1 MGYLKFSSCLAC
13 VYRGLD
19 AVKNLQS
26 AQEAKAALGCVSSD
40 SYAPVVL
47 SNLSACIHHL
57 SYELHYA

>member
-26 AQEAKAALGCVSSD
+26 TQEARVALGCVSRD
-40 SYAPVVL
+40 FYASVVL
-47 SNLSACIHHL
+47 FNLSACIL
-57 SYELHYA
+57 NLLYEHYA

>member
-26 AQEAKAALGCVSSD
+26 TQEARVALGCVSSD
-40 SYAPVVL
+40 FYASVVL
-47 SNLSACIHHL
+47 SNLSACIL
-57 SYELHYA
+57 NLLYEHYA

>member
-13 VYRGLD
+13 VYQGLD

-26 AQEAKAALGCVSSD
+26 AQEARVALGCVSSD

-47 SNLSACIHHL
+47 SSLSACIHNSL
-57 SYELHYA
+57 YER